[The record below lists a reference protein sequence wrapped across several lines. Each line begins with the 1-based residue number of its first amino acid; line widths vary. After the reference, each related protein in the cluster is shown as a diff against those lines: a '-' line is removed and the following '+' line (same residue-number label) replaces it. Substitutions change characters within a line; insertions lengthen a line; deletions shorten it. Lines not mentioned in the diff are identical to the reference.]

1 MTTPA
6 HSSLTQPRAAD
17 SLPQVDSLR
26 RPLSE
31 WLLLLTLAAVQFTVA
46 VDFVIMMPLGPQLMR
61 IFEIHTAATNR
72 GEIDFITMEFLDGP
86 TLTER
91 LRDGPLPEREARII
105 AQQLCPGLAAA
116 HRSHVIHGDLKSNN
130 VILTKAADGSHRAVI
145 TDFGLAHGIQPQAGN
160 ARREDRAA

>member
-1 MTTPA
+1 MAIVYEAIDEKLGRRIAVKCAKAGFRTRLTPEVIAATKIA
-6 HSSLTQPRAAD
+6 HD
-17 SLPQVDSLR
+17 SVCK
-26 RPLSE
+26 
-31 WLLLLTLAAVQFTVA
+31 
-46 VDFVIMMPLGPQLMR
+46 